1 VRWARGVAVRG
12 RFKGLSVSDMA
23 QAGYQLGEN
32 KGKSSLAINGSSLS
46 EPSAALG
53 AASVLSPPPDHI
65 LRQLFAHYASHLAP
79 LMVWLDSDKNEYRR
93 LVLPLAKDHLVLQ
106 LAISAISAAHMPV
119 EPHYGFEFSQ
129 KAYEA
134 AIISITE
141 QVREMN
147 SGSQGQSHDKIV
159 DERNSYIDGVLAAML
174 LLTNQSLLGY
184 ELSHV
189 RLHRQATRILI
200 HSLPESRLQKD
211 ELCAFLKN
219 QASYFDIMTC
229 TTAFDPESI
238 HNIIAPEF
246 GMGGALFAHF
256 LTVVHRVTTL
266 SGQRPDAE
274 KQHDSA
280 LLKDI
285 ERDFTLAQGK
295 NILAAAE
302 VLHHRDEQFKDD
314 FIRLNQVYFHAGMIY
329 ACRRLELQVTRTE
342 RYNFPRLLEILK
354 EFSDIGSWVHNL
366 PWPTFI
372 AGTCAYNDEESQSFI
387 INLCEKMCVNTGYL
401 HYQNISIFLRELW
414 QTSHGDWVTLAKE
427 REARCE
433 PIMAI

>member
-1 VRWARGVAVRG
+1 
-12 RFKGLSVSDMA
+12 MA
-23 QAGYQLGEN
+23 QGGYQLREN
-32 KGKSSLAINGSSLS
+32 MGKSSLAINGSSLS
-46 EPSAALG
+46 EP
-53 AASVLSPPPDHI
+53 ASTLSPPPNHI

-119 EPHYGFEFSQ
+119 EPLYGIEFSQ

-134 AIISITE
+134 AIINITE

-147 SGSQGQSHDKIV
+147 SGSQGRSHGKSV
-159 DERNSYIDGVLAAML
+159 DERNSYVDGVLAAML

-189 RLHRQATRILI
+189 RFHRQATRILI
-200 HSLPESRLQKD
+200 HSLPASRLQND

-229 TTAFDPESI
+229 TTTFAPENI
-238 HNIIAPEF
+238 RNIIVPEF
-246 GMGGALFAHF
+246 GTGGALFAHF
-256 LTVVHRVTTL
+256 LTVVHRVTAL

-274 KQHDSA
+274 KQYNGA
-280 LLKDI
+280 LLDDI

-302 VLHHRDEQFKDD
+302 MLHHRDEQFNDD
-314 FIRLNQVYFHAGMIY
+314 FIRLNQVYLHAGMIY
-329 ACRRLELQVTRTE
+329 ACRRLELQVTRTAQ
-342 RYNFPRLLEILK
+342 YHSPRLFGILK
-354 EFSDIGSWVHNL
+354 QFCDIGSWVHNL
-366 PWPTFI
+366 PWPTFM
-372 AGTCAYNDEESQSFI
+372 AGTGAYNDKESQSFI
-387 INLCEKMCVNTGYL
+387 IDLCEKMCVNTGYQ
-401 HYQNISIFLRELW
+401 HYQNISTFLQELW

-427 REARCE
+427 REARGE
-433 PIMAI
+433 PIMAF